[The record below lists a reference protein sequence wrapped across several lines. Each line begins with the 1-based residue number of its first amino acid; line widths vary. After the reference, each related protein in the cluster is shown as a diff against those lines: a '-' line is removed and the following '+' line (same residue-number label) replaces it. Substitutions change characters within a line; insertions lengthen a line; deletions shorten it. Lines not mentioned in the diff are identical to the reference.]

1 MQKYKIS
8 EYIGKKVKIISS
20 RHSLYY
26 LDGIIGKT
34 GYVIRTSGYSDLG
47 ALVDNRP
54 NKGSAYGV
62 FWFRKNELEVLG

>member
-26 LDGIIGKT
+26 LECFGSEKT
-34 GYVIRTSGYSDLG
+34 RLRS
-47 ALVDNRP
+47 
-54 NKGSAYGV
+54 
-62 FWFRKNELEVLG
+62 